1 MHNGYVTGC
10 AIAMVMTAVPAMAQ
24 EDVERY
30 QLQRTPDGYV
40 RLDTT
45 SGSMSLCQE
54 KGGQLVCRM
63 ATEERT
69 AYEGD
74 LDRLQDRIDALEAR
88 MSAVESG
95 RPAAELPNEQE
106 FEQTLGYMER
116 FFRSFMGIVKDFE
129 QENPKTAPTIPNRT

>member
-1 MHNGYVTGC
+1 MRNGYVTGC

-54 KGGQLVCRM
+54 KSGQLVCRM

-129 QENPKTAPTIPNRT
+129 QENQKTAPTIPNRT

>member
-54 KGGQLVCRM
+54 KSGQLICRM

-74 LDRLQDRIDALEAR
+74 LDRLQDRIDALETR
-88 MSAVESG
+88 MGALESG
-95 RPAAELPNEQE
+95 RPAAELPDEQE

-116 FFRSFMGIVKDFE
+116 FFRRFMGIVKDFE
-129 QENPKTAPTIPNRT
+129 QENQQTAPADPHRT